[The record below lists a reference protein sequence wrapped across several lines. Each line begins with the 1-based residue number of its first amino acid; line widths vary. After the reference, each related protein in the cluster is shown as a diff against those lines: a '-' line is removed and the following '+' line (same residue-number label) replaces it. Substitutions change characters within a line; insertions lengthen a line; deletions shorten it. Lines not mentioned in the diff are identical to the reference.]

1 MRGQKHNKIVLLVK
15 TKLNTIEVLSSKAL
29 INSCVND
36 DQFVSVDNV
45 LREYNEIK
53 EEIKNPEN
61 DADCTIWKHW
71 KRIVSFVKK
80 VLRKQTL
87 VLGTLNKIDQCL
99 INYVL
104 FVVRKAQVHY
114 KSRS

>member
-15 TKLNTIEVLSSKAL
+15 TKLNTIEVLNSKAL

-61 DADCTIWKHW
+61 DADCTI
-71 KRIVSFVKK
+71 
-80 VLRKQTL
+80 
-87 VLGTLNKIDQCL
+87 
-99 INYVL
+99 
-104 FVVRKAQVHY
+104 
-114 KSRS
+114 